1 MGASMELIYTTQ
13 TSGFDDGKRYR
24 NPTYFDRPE
33 PGVTKVTIVGD
44 WPEVA
49 KAYGAV
55 EGVDVAKE
63 KDAKVSAGR
72 AGRGGKASGGTGSG
86 GGSQNNEKPVDELT
100 LEEAQERLKAAG
112 IDYPADADEAALR
125 ELLKANQQA

>member
-1 MGASMELIYTTQ
+1 MELIYTAQ

-24 NPTYFDRPE
+24 NPAYFDRPE

-44 WPEVA
+44 WPDVA

-63 KDAKVSAGR
+63 KEPKVSAGR
-72 AGRGGKASGGTGSG
+72 AGRGGKGPS

-125 ELLKANQQA
+125 ELLKANQQT

>member
-1 MGASMELIYTTQ
+1 MELIYTAQ

-24 NPTYFDRPE
+24 NPAYFDRPE

-49 KAYGAV
+49 KAYGAI
-55 EGVDVAKE
+55 EGVDVVKE
-63 KDAKVSAGR
+63 KEAKGAGGR
-72 AGRGGKASGGTGSG
+72 GGRGGKASGGTGSG
-86 GGSQNNEKPVDELT
+86 GGSQTNDKPIDELT
-100 LEEAQERLKAAG
+100 LDEARERLKAAG

>member
-1 MGASMELIYTTQ
+1 MELIYTAQ

-24 NPTYFDRPE
+24 NPAYFDRPE

-44 WPEVA
+44 WPDVA

-63 KDAKVSAGR
+63 KEPKVSASR
-72 AGRGGKASGGTGSG
+72 AGRGGKGPS

-112 IDYPADADEAALR
+112 IDYPADADEAAMR